1 MCYCGKSKHWQ
12 EFYGCMLRG
21 WILFSWL
28 SASFIWW
35 FPLWWSTCNSRDLKL
50 HIFRRRRR
58 VIPWMDITIHVDVAT
73 AAVLL
78 SHHNKPII
86 TIGATIENVP
96 TASCTSDGEK
106 FSLGWRV
113 HQMNTVFR
121 TVQWRFSVVDW
132 RASDDGMTFKT
143 SIYLMNDFPSSCNG
157 HANTHGFVCH
167 PGKSVEMIP
176 PNYVHVQS
184 NASVVTPWWFPC
196 VVVVLEMCNLRSLI
210 SIADTNPQSD
220 TNDGNDWR
228 TAGR

>member
-1 MCYCGKSKHWQ
+1 MVGESWIPLVPISHGISYHMRHYWRKIPAQ
-12 EFYGCMLRG
+12 NYARG
-21 WILFSWL
+21 QGYRNTL
-28 SASFIWW
+28 SCTSSDDDVGF
-35 FPLWWSTCNSRDLKL
+35 
-50 HIFRRRRR
+50 
-58 VIPWMDITIHVDVAT
+58 PWMDITIHVDVAT

-106 FSLGWRV
+106 SSLGWRV
-113 HQMNTVFR
+113 HQMSTVFR
-121 TVQWRFSVVDW
+121 TLRWRFSVVDW

-210 SIADTNPQSD
+210 PSVDNMFCTNLIEKCTVSIFCTPES
-220 TNDGNDWR
+220 
-228 TAGR
+228 

>member
-1 MCYCGKSKHWQ
+1 
-12 EFYGCMLRG
+12 
-21 WILFSWL
+21 
-28 SASFIWW
+28 
-35 FPLWWSTCNSRDLKL
+35 
-50 HIFRRRRR
+50 
-58 VIPWMDITIHVDVAT
+58 MDITIHVDVAT

-106 FSLGWRV
+106 SSLGWRV
-113 HQMNTVFR
+113 HQMSTVFR
-121 TVQWRFSVVDW
+121 TLRWRFSVVDW

-196 VVVVLEMCNLRSLI
+196 VVVVLEMCNLRSLLFPLNGDNVKLSLKLSRSLLPLHGLRNSEENSAI
-210 SIADTNPQSD
+210 SPFWIMSIHSVQVPLPSYLHH
-220 TNDGNDWR
+220 GWR
-228 TAGR
+228 NFWKFTF

>member
-1 MCYCGKSKHWQ
+1 MIPSTFCLHP
-12 EFYGCMLRG
+12 
-21 WILFSWL
+21 
-28 SASFIWW
+28 SAIIF
-35 FPLWWSTCNSRDLKL
+35 RDLKL

-106 FSLGWRV
+106 SSLGWRV
-113 HQMNTVFR
+113 HQMSTVFR
-121 TVQWRFSVVDW
+121 TLRWRFSVVDW

-196 VVVVLEMCNLRSLI
+196 VVVVLEMCNLRSLLR
-210 SIADTNPQSD
+210 SAT
-220 TNDGNDWR
+220 TR
-228 TAGR
+228 GRRRLKKSNHKNAPTFI